1 MRAVVLGQGTG
12 LAALELVERP
22 SPPLGAGE
30 VRVGIRAAGV
40 NFIDIYQRTGVYQTP
55 VGTVLGN
62 EGVGEVLEVGDG
74 LAWPRPGDRVG
85 FAPEL
90 GAFATEIVL
99 RPERLVPIP
108 DAISDEVA
116 AAALLQG
123 MTAQFL
129 AESCVR
135 LEPGQLAIVH
145 AAAGGVGAL
154 LNQLLGRELG
164 VEVLATASSPAKRSI
179 AARDG
184 AAHVADYARFGE
196 LARSLGGAHV
206 VFDGVGKDTFDDGL
220 ASLRPRGTLVLF
232 GAASGQV
239 PPFDIQR
246 LNRGGSLYLTR
257 PSLAHYTATHDE
269 LTMRARRLFELI
281 ERGVLEVRIAET
293 FPLTAVGEAQEVLA
307 GRSVIGKLVIR
318 ID

>member
-1 MRAVVLGQGTG
+1 MRAVVLGKGTG
-12 LAALELVERP
+12 LSALELVERP
-22 SPPLGAGE
+22 SPPLGAGQ
-30 VRVGIRAAGV
+30 VRIRLRAAGL
-40 NFIDIYQRTGVYQTP
+40 NFIDIYQRTGVYPTP
-55 VGTVLGN
+55 IGTVLGN
-62 EGVGEVLEVGDG
+62 EGAGEVIEVGDG
-74 LAWPRPGDRVG
+74 VTWPRPGDRVG

-90 GAFATEIVL
+90 GAFASEVVL
-99 RPERLVPIP
+99 APERLVPIP

-129 AESCVR
+129 AESCVS
-135 LEPGQLAIVH
+135 LEPGALAVVH

-154 LNQLLGRELG
+154 LDQLLSRELA
-164 VEVLATASSPAKRSI
+164 VRVIATASSPTKQEI
-179 AARDG
+179 ARRDG
-184 AAHVADYARFGE
+184 AAWVTGYAEFRDQ
-196 LARSLGGAHV
+196 ARALGGAHV
-206 VFDGVGKDTFDDGL
+206 VFDGVGKDTFDDSL

-257 PSLAHYTATHDE
+257 PSLAHYTATHEE
-269 LTMRARRLFELI
+269 LCSRARRLFELI
-281 ERGVLEVRIAET
+281 ERGVLEIRIAGT
-293 FPLTAVGEAQEVLA
+293 FPLEEVGRAQETLA
-307 GRSVIGKLVIR
+307 GRGVIGKLVIT

>member
-1 MRAVVLGQGTG
+1 MRAVVLGQGTD
-12 LAALELVERP
+12 LSALELIERP
-22 SPPLGAGE
+22 SPPLSAGE
-30 VRVGIRAAGV
+30 VRVRVRAAGV
-40 NFIDIYQRTGVYQTP
+40 NFIDIYQRTGVYPTP

-62 EGVGEVLEVGDG
+62 EGAGEVLEVGEG
-74 LAWPRPGDRVG
+74 VSWPRPGDRVG

-99 RPERLVPIP
+99 RPQRLVPIP
-108 DAISDEVA
+108 DTITDEVA

-129 AESCVR
+129 AEACVP
-135 LEPGQLAIVH
+135 LERGHLAVVH

-154 LNQLLGRELG
+154 LNQLLARELG
-164 VEVLATASSPAKRSI
+164 VKVLATASSPAKQEI
-179 AARDG
+179 ARNDG
-184 AAHVADYARFGE
+184 ATHVTDYATFRNR
-196 LARSLGGAHV
+196 ARTLGGAHV
-206 VFDGVGKDTFDDGL
+206 VFDGVGRDTFDDSL

-257 PSLAHYTATHDE
+257 PSLAHYTTTHEE
-269 LTMRARRLFELI
+269 LTMRAARLFDLI
-281 ERGVLEVRIAET
+281 ARGVLEVRIAQT
-293 FPLTAVGEAQEVLA
+293 FPLAAIGQAQETLA
-307 GRSVIGKLVIR
+307 GRGVIGKLVIR
-318 ID
+318 VD